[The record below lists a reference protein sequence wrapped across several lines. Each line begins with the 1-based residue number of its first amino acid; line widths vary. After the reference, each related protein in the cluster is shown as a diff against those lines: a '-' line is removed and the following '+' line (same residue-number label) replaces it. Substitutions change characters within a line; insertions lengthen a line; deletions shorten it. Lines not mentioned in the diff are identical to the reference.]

1 MSCKLF
7 GQVDIELLGTKET
20 EVVLEGTLT
29 AIRNA
34 YVELEGLIDIEQQGA
49 QNIYLEGDL
58 NNPYL
63 EGMLEPILEL
73 EACLTYIQ
81 TTTYISGCTTGSVYR
96 LYSGDISDFVSLEI
110 GSGVYQITI
119 NNYLGGATL
128 DDKCFIP
135 IPPIDYDT
143 VYADSY
149 EFTQYTDCKVCNGN
163 VTPTPS
169 VTPTITPTI
178 TPSTT
183 PTPTSSAQLNY
194 FFATR
199 CCSPGTEVVGAPSTA
214 STLET
219 YTTDDGYCYQ
229 LLSTTTDSPTVYA
242 ISLIDDC
249 GDCVCPTV
257 TPSITPSITLTP
269 TPTPSSYVCET
280 CDEYNITNSDIKT
293 NLNIIYN
300 SCFTGQN
307 TGLIVSPNSSVQIC
321 SCTLPYR
328 TAGSTSYSIT
338 NNGDCS

>member
-34 YVELEGLIDIEQQGA
+34 YVELEGLIDIEQQGI

-73 EACLTYIQ
+73 EACLTYVQ

-149 EFTQYTDCKVCNGN
+149 EFTQYTDCKVCNGHI
-163 VTPTPS
+163 TPTPS
-169 VTPTITPTI
+169 VTPTITPSN
-178 TPSTT
+178 TPTLT
-183 PTPTSSAQLNY
+183 PTPTGSAQLNY
-194 FFATR
+194 FFATK
-199 CCSPGTEVVGAPSTA
+199 CCEPGTAVVSVSSGATL
-214 STLET
+214 LET
-219 YTTDDGYCYQ
+219 YATDDNYCYQ
-229 LLSTTTDSPTVYA
+229 LLSATSDTPTVNA
-242 ISLIDDC
+242 IYIIDGC
-249 GDCVCPTV
+249 GDCMCP
-257 TPSITPSITLTP
+257 SATLTP
-269 TPTPSSYVCET
+269 TPTITPTTTPACST

-293 NLNIIYN
+293 SLSIIYN
-300 SCFTGQN
+300 NCITGQN
-307 TGLIVSPNSSVQIC
+307 VGATVNPNSSIQIC

-328 TAGSTSYSIT
+328 TAGSTSYTIT
-338 NNGDCS
+338 NNGDCP